1 MPGMPY
7 VRATDLYEL
16 ANCPH
21 RLALDRRLARLE
33 RSAPDEATRLLAERG
48 EAWER
53 DVAAVLGYPRPEYE
67 LGDFEEGARQ
77 TEALLRA
84 GVPGVY
90 QPVLL
95 RGRFLAIPDLVE
107 KVDDGVLSAL
117 GPWHYA
123 PGDVKAG
130 LAPRADQVL
139 QVAFAGWLLA
149 DLQMIAP
156 AYGFL
161 VLGDRR
167 REDFPLAD
175 VAHVLAAA
183 RERVCEIAD
192 GLEETAPFYDLACG
206 HCRWKGTCLPELLG
220 ADDLSLVDGMTRTRR
235 RILERAGVGRV
246 AELAALDA
254 AAWRAAGR
262 PALGLDA
269 LVRQAAAL
277 LDGRLLVERALELP
291 AAHED
296 DLLLYA
302 ERDPLE
308 GGAVIL
314 LAWRGVDGRAAE
326 THAPVGDDERRAAL
340 GALLARV
347 ESSRGHVYHF
357 GAAAARGLLQLAE
370 LAGTAP
376 QRQVALEERLW
387 DLAVALRRGTAFLPV
402 RRYTL
407 GEIGAALAGAPLPL
421 PGDDGT
427 PAFVFAEHL
436 RRGSDGPWREGLEE
450 LARTRLGELAA
461 LHAWMRRQRTR
472 APRRPA

>member
-1 MPGMPY
+1 MPY

-21 RLALDRRLARLE
+21 RLALDRRLTRLE
-33 RSAPDEATRLLAERG
+33 RSAPDEATRLLSARG

-53 DVAAVLGYPRPEYE
+53 DVASVLGYPQPEYE

-130 LAPRADQVL
+130 LTPRADQVL

-149 DLQMIAP
+149 DLQMVAP

-167 REDFPLAD
+167 REDFALGE

-183 RERVCEIAD
+183 KERVCEIAD
-192 GLEETAPFYDLACG
+192 GLEETAPFFDLACG
-206 HCRWKGTCLPELLG
+206 HCRWKGTCLPELL
-220 ADDLSLVDGMTRTRR
+220 AANDLSLVDGMTRTRR
-235 RILERAGVGRV
+235 RILERAGVADV
-246 AELAALDA
+246 AGLAALDT
-254 AAWRAAGR
+254 AAWRDESR

-277 LDGRLLVERALELP
+277 VDGRIAVQRALELP
-291 AAHED
+291 PAHED
-296 DLLLYA
+296 DVFLYA

-314 LAWRGVDGRAAE
+314 LAWCAADMGAVE
-326 THAPVGDDERRAAL
+326 FHAPVSDDERRAAL
-340 GALLARV
+340 GALFARL
-347 ESSRGHVYHF
+347 ETSRGHAYHF
-357 GAAAARGLLQLAE
+357 GAAAPRGLLQLTD

-376 QRQVALEERLW
+376 QRQVALEERLA
-387 DLAVALRRGTAFLPV
+387 DLAVTLRRGTAFLPV

-427 PAFVFAEHL
+427 PAFVYAEHL
-436 RRGSDGPWREGLEE
+436 RRGSEGPWREGLAA
-450 LARTRLGELAA
+450 LARARLEQLAA
-461 LHAWMRRQRTR
+461 LHAWMRRQTPR
-472 APRRPA
+472 APRRTA